1 MTEKPS
7 KEIKTQKKKAVQ
19 KTVYSFECEESV
31 DSQPGDFPATSKG
44 VAGTPSC
51 EVIPV
56 LVSMDV
62 DTLVPARPKTNAQMV
77 FTRDRPGSRF
87 SGKNSDTGASAID
100 IVVGR
105 QSFKAEGKE
114 QLVDPNFT
122 DDAARIYISQ
132 KSDVD
137 KNFKIKAGS
146 VGLATGKSAIAL
158 KADGIRLIAREGIKI
173 VTGVDPKNSQG
184 GDVNSIYGID
194 IIAGNQ
200 DGELEPMVKG
210 NKVLAALDQMGE
222 HVEKLNAIVKHG
234 FAVQA
239 EMNAAVKDHFHY
251 SPWYGNPSQP
261 SDACQVKGA
270 TTSMEHL
277 QQTQRSLTSNRQNIA
292 SWRQNCLCES
302 GRDYI
307 LSRWNKTN

>member
-1 MTEKPS
+1 MTIS
-7 KEIKTQKKKAVQ
+7 KDVKIQKKKAVQ
-19 KTVYSFECEESV
+19 QTVYSFECKESV
-31 DSQPGDFPATSKG
+31 DSQPGDLPAQSKG

-56 LVSMDV
+56 LVPMDV

-173 VTGVDPKNSQG
+173 VTGTDPKNSQG

-210 NKVLAALDQMGE
+210 GKIMAALDQLAE
-222 HVEKLNAIVKHG
+222 HVEKFNAIVKHG

-239 EMNAAVKDHFHY
+239 EMNSAVQNHFHY
-251 SPWYGNPSQP
+251 SPWYGNPTYA